1 MTAEV
6 EYKIIGCFTPKERR
20 NADPEH
26 VCDRIYEF
34 LKQNNIDC
42 RIHGSRVWAITVPP
56 EKADEAAKLLKK
68 SGLAGK
74 IQISHKPPRKG
85 ILRALFRRKKVQD

>member
-6 EYKIIGCFTPKERR
+6 ECKKIACFTPKERR

-34 LKQNNIDC
+34 LKQHHIDC
-42 RIHGSRVWAITVPP
+42 FIHGSRIWAITVPP
-56 EKADEAAKLLKK
+56 EKADEAVKLLKK
-68 SGLAGK
+68 SGLGRK
-74 IQISHKPPRKG
+74 IQISHKPARKG
-85 ILRALFRRKKVQD
+85 KLRALFRRKKVQD